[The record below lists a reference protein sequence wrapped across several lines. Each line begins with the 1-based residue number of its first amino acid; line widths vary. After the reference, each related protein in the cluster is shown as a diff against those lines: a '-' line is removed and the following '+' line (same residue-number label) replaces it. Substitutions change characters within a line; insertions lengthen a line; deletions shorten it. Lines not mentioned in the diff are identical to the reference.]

1 MNIDYKPLEKP
12 LSDDF
17 SKLVLEF
24 LNQSNDPDEQ
34 KILGLMAR
42 EIWNISYFPQ
52 SDQLKEIDS
61 FLQEQGIKGKKKVN
75 YKQMMI
81 EGIERKKKATQAYEP
96 EELWTRVEQFK
107 VWKVKENY
115 QINFDLDFYV

>member
-1 MNIDYKPLEKP
+1 MNFDYKTLEKP
-12 LSDDF
+12 LSEEF

-24 LNQSNDPDEQ
+24 LNQSNDPAEQ

-42 EIWNISYFPQ
+42 EVWNISYFPQ
-52 SDQLKEIDS
+52 SDQLKEIDK
-61 FLQEQGIKGKKKVN
+61 FLQEQGIKAEKKLN
-75 YKQMMI
+75 YQQMMI

-96 EELWTRVEQFK
+96 ENLWTRVEQFK

-115 QINFDLDFYV
+115 QINFDLDFYL